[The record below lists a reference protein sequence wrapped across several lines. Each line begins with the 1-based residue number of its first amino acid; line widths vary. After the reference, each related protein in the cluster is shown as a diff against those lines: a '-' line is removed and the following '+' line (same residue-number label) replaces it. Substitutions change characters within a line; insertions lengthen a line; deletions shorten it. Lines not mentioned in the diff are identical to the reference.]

1 MQPSPRR
8 QASPSQRLS
17 DPTCGYATQIAPA
30 FRPALMSVNALRK
43 QESAA
48 ITRRRPRVAGLRRSS
63 STTARRPAEDGYAA
77 PHLHTHVV
85 VFNIT
90 MLSTG
95 EARPVKSPDLL
106 TQEYGDAVYL
116 SELAHRLYRLGY
128 ELDVDARGQ
137 FEIRG
142 YTPEYLAACRPE
154 GVLLR
159 RRAADSPKRLRG
171 TD

>member
-1 MQPSPRR
+1 
-8 QASPSQRLS
+8 
-17 DPTCGYATQIAPA
+17 
-30 FRPALMSVNALRK
+30 
-43 QESAA
+43 
-48 ITRRRPRVAGLRRSS
+48 
-63 STTARRPAEDGYAA
+63 
-77 PHLHTHVV
+77 
-85 VFNIT
+85 
-90 MLSTG
+90 
-95 EARPVKSPDLL
+95 
-106 TQEYGDAVYL
+106 VYL

-159 RRAADSPKRLRG
+159 SRVADSPKRLRG